1 MIKKLAS
8 LCLLA
13 SAVSY
18 ADVEVKE
25 NGEIGTTVCAYGR
38 GQAAIVDARNT
49 AIQALASFVSGTKS
63 LSFKSNEQA
72 LDTAINST
80 YQNNRESLLEGLQ
93 AGSLRIDSKPPYL
106 EGSETCLY
114 VSLDVTQESESAS
127 DNDELTWGNDS
138 PTVTVTVVGEGWP
151 ENNKTA
157 REKAEMNALHRAIS
171 RVVGVYLSQNS
182 MQTSQSSLSIINDNE
197 TVKMQDII
205 GSQMISNTRGLVKS
219 WQPLAIKKINKNGVE
234 VTLQVI
240 VEKATL
246 IAQTDDLLAQIG
258 SPTVKV
264 IANEAYAP
272 RLKGW
277 LAQQGIEMGPGASLV
292 IKASHK
298 LIGGPHNKRLV
309 LEINVSD
316 LTGNVYG
323 HWKNDSSLV
332 ALPNS
337 PQVLDDLLQVTFE
350 MPGQQAS
357 LQKVLRSAFINVVE
371 QGGLVRSIKIKQK
384 HLQQPEKLHGVLSTV
399 GGAKDVSIYQHRDF
413 IVANLRYAGPIGELA
428 AILQN
433 SLQIISNKSLS
444 KAQVL
449 NEQTILFK

>member
-1 MIKKLAS
+1 MIKKLVS
-8 LCLLA
+8 FLLLA
-13 SAVSY
+13 STTCY
-18 ADVEVKE
+18 AEVEVKK
-25 NGEIGTTVCAYGR
+25 NGEIGTTACAYGR
-38 GQAAIVDARNT
+38 GQTAIVDAKNV
-49 AIQALASFVSGTKS
+49 AIQELAIFISGTKS
-63 LSFKSNEQA
+63 LAFTNNDQA

-80 YQNNRESLLEGLQ
+80 YQNNREDLLEGLQ
-93 AGSLRIDSKPPYL
+93 TGNLRIDTNPPYL

-114 VSLDVTQESESAS
+114 VSLDTSQEAKSAA
-127 DNDELTWGNDS
+127 DNDELIWDNDS

-151 ENNKTA
+151 ENNQTA
-157 REKAEMNALHRAIS
+157 REKAEMNALRRAVS

-182 MQTSQSSLSIINDNE
+182 MQTSQSSLSIINDTE
-197 TVKMQDII
+197 TTKMQDII

-219 WQPLAIKKINKNGVE
+219 WQPLAVKKINKNGVE

-240 VEKATL
+240 VEKAPL

-258 SPTVKV
+258 SPTVNV
-264 IANEAYAP
+264 IANKAYAP
-272 RLKGW
+272 RIKVW
-277 LAQQGIEMGPGASLV
+277 LAQQGIEIGRGASLI
-292 IKASHK
+292 IKASHE
-298 LIGGPHNKRLV
+298 LIGGPSNKRLA
-309 LEINVSD
+309 LKINVSD

-337 PQVLDDLLQVTFE
+337 PRVLDDLLDVTFE

-357 LQKVLRSAFINVVE
+357 LQKALLDAFINVVE
-371 QGGLVRSIKIKQK
+371 QGGLVRSIKIKQE

-413 IVANLRYAGPIGELA
+413 IVANLRYAGPTGELA
-428 AILQN
+428 AIVQN
-433 SLQIISNKSLS
+433 SLQVISNKSLG